1 MRRARSIIEF
11 LLVLVSI
18 ASCSVMQIKKTQDL
32 TERLVK
38 SLYQKN
44 GNAFYLSSTHASFS
58 TVWTHTEDMVI
69 VYRLQKGKRKQMLSF
84 MEKGIVQFAKI
95 DPEDIEKE
103 LYQKCALELDGDVF
117 GFIIDVDG
125 NMLSED
131 YAIDIQCMKQSQY
144 ESEFL
149 GTIKKDIQEYKLWN
163 IND

>member
-1 MRRARSIIEF
+1 MRRTRSIIEF

-18 ASCSVMQIKKTQDL
+18 ASCSVMQIKRTQDL

-125 NMLSED
+125 NMLSVSGGKAKGEFCALRD
-131 YAIDIQCMKQSQY
+131 DESRLGIQGLVGAVY
-144 ESEFL
+144 IR
-149 GTIKKDIQEYKLWN
+149 GIV
-163 IND
+163 